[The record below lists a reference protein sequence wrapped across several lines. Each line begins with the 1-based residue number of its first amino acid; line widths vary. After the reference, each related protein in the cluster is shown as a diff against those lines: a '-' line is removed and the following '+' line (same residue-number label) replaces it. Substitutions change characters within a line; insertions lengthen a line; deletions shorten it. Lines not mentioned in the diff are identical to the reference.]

1 MLCDYRMKGIF
12 EILSVI
18 KYSSATNEVFK
29 IESEYKCIELKR
41 FSHVYKVLLMSIY

>member
-1 MLCDYRMKGIF
+1 MLCEYHMKGII

-29 IESEYKCIELKR
+29 IEGEYKCIELKP
-41 FSHVYKVLLMSIY
+41 FSRVYKVLIMRTY